1 MSRPL
6 RIEYENAFYH
16 VMNRGIGRENTF
28 LSDDDFKCFLYCI
41 EQVSLCFNIEVH
53 SYFLMT

>member
-16 VMNRGIGRENTF
+16 VMNRGRGREKIF
-28 LSDDDFKCFLYCI
+28 LNDNDFEYFLHSI
-41 EQVSLCFNIEVH
+41 EQAFALILKCIHIV
-53 SYFLMT
+53 

>member
-16 VMNRGIGRENTF
+16 VMNRGRGRENTF
-28 LSDDDFKCFLYCI
+28 LNRPEFIGDQF
-41 EQVSLCFNIEVH
+41 V
-53 SYFLMT
+53 